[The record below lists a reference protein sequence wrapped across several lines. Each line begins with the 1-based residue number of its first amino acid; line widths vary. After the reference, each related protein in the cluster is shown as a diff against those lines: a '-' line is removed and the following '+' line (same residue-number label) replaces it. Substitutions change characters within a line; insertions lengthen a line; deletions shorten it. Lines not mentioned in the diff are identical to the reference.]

1 MTAGLILAGMSAVI
15 GGMLVAAQ
23 GPICARLSE
32 ELNRDSLAAVF
43 LAFLIATVAA
53 RLLVVRLGSWRSTRT
68 RPDLD
73 ASRSTITLGRSD

>member
-1 MTAGLILAGMSAVI
+1 MPAGLILAGMSAVI

-53 RLLVVRLGSWRSTRT
+53 RLVVRLGSWRSIRT